1 MKSSTF
7 ETKAPFT
14 RQEILCTAR
23 MKVVRVP
30 KNSTD
35 YSFTRPFVNRAKRC
49 GIMI

>member
-7 ETKAPFT
+7 ETNAPLT
-14 RQEILCTAR
+14 RQEIFCTAR
-23 MKVVRVP
+23 VKVKK

-35 YSFTRPFVNRAKRC
+35 YSFARPFVNRAKRC